1 MLMKRRFLLQL
12 WPIFILLIIAGLG
25 VTACS
30 STTEA
35 EIPVPQGLY
44 TQLLVKA
51 PESALP
57 LNEPVEVK
65 SRTRDAQNGVSH
77 VELYAVELPS
87 GETNVL
93 IRSDQAP
100 FEQTTFTASQVF
112 VPTQKGH
119 YVIKV
124 VGYNKLGDKMESDYI
139 GFDVE

>member
-1 MLMKRRFLLQL
+1 MLMKRRFVLQL
-12 WPIFILLIIAGLG
+12 WSIFILLMIAGLG

-30 STTEA
+30 STSED

-57 LNEPVEVK
+57 LNKPVEVR
-65 SRTRDAQNGVSH
+65 SRTQDAQHGVSH

-87 GETNVL
+87 GEANVL

-100 FEQTTFTASQVF
+100 FEQTTFTASQAF

-124 VGYNKLGDKMESDYI
+124 VGYNKLGDKIESDYI

>member
-12 WPIFILLIIAGLG
+12 WPIFVLLMIVGLV
-25 VTACS
+25 VTACD
-30 STTEA
+30 STETDTT
-35 EIPVPQGLY
+35 IPQGIH

-51 PESALP
+51 PEASLP

-65 SRTRDAQNGVSH
+65 SRTQDIQNCVSH

-87 GETNVL
+87 GQTNVL
-93 IRSDQAP
+93 IRSDRAP
-100 FEQTTFTASQVF
+100 FEQTTFTTSQAF
-112 VPTQKGH
+112 VPTQRGH